1 MSRRSRSGSEL
12 LPVSR
17 NVDLRTVAGVRR
29 MRPVDRSPE
38 VVIKVVSPGS
48 ETLAAIRVH
57 LDSIGKGKHRVLEDD
72 QGERVLGKT
81 AVDRL
86 IDDWDLDLDE
96 LYWRQPYLV
105 PARRKPPKLVHK
117 LLFSMPDGTPPEKL
131 LLAVRD
137 FVRGKFADHRYA
149 LALHTDDPHPH
160 VHVVVK
166 AFSEQ
171 MVRLNIRK
179 PTLRAWRQKFAQC
192 LRSQGVPAKAS
203 PRSAG
208 RRGRPPLR
216 GPVPSLR
223 VA

>member
-1 MSRRSRSGSEL
+1 MRSG
-12 LPVSR
+12 
-17 NVDLRTVAGVRR
+17 D
-29 MRPVDRSPE
+29 RPPE

-48 ETLAAIRVH
+48 ETLTAIRVH
-57 LDSIGKGKHRVLEDD
+57 LDTIGRGKHRVLEDD

-81 AVDRL
+81 AVDKL

-96 LYWRQPYLV
+96 LYWCQPYLV
-105 PARRKPPKLVHK
+105 PARRKLPKLVHK

-137 FVRGKFADHRYA
+137 FVRSEFAAHRYA

-179 PTLRAWRQKFAQC
+179 AMLWDWRMRFAGC
-192 LRSQGVPAKAS
+192 LRSQGVPASAS

>member
-1 MSRRSRSGSEL
+1 MSR
-12 LPVSR
+12 
-17 NVDLRTVAGVRR
+17 NFDLQTAAGVRR
-29 MRPVDRSPE
+29 MRSVDRPPE

-48 ETLAAIRVH
+48 EALAAIRIH
-57 LDSIGKGKHRVLEDD
+57 LDTIGKGKHRVLEDD
-72 QGERVLGKT
+72 QGDRVLGKT
-81 AVDRL
+81 VVDRL

-117 LLFSMPDGTPPEKL
+117 LLFSMPRGTPPEKL
-131 LLAVRD
+131 LRAVRD
-137 FVRGKFADHRYA
+137 FVRREFAEHRYA

-179 PTLRAWRQKFAQC
+179 PMLRDWRMKFARC
-192 LRSQGVPAKAS
+192 LRSQGVPASAS
-203 PRSAG
+203 PRSEG

-216 GPVPSLR
+216 GPVPSLK